1 MQLAVQCCRRRL
13 SVLEKEARAAAA
25 LGDDAAVAAAKKEIS
40 GLEDSL
46 AGTLPYS
53 SPPPPPPLTPLPH
66 PSTYGGYKA
75 GALRVYRSYGAVKGR
90 ATPICNAC

>member
-53 SPPPPPPLTPLPH
+53 SPPPPPSPHCLTPRLMAA
-66 PSTYGGYKA
+66 TR
-75 GALRVYRSYGAVKGR
+75 RVR
-90 ATPICNAC
+90 